1 MSKIDAR
8 GYLFFNFKL
17 GVHCVLEFRAPDCDT
32 TLCDAMYMCCKS
44 SHAVCLQYHFTLP
57 AAKLTHALQ
66 AGLADITQSLKNYR
80 PSVTVLEAQVAP
92 SRRGEGAGGTGAP
105 GLTAANSPDGGLVAV
120 MEQKRHAHD
129 QAIQVNKITAA
140 TLEHFCHIEMVSTP
154 ACSHLTHVCVGSR
167 HVYMTPHMCRSVLCV
182 HVC

>member
-1 MSKIDAR
+1 MPSVCNI
-8 GYLFFNFKL
+8 
-17 GVHCVLEFRAPDCDT
+17 
-32 TLCDAMYMCCKS
+32 TL
-44 SHAVCLQYHFTLP
+44 HCLQP
-57 AAKLTHALQ
+57 LTHALQ